1 MVCKYCGF
9 ILNSSDFD
17 NQTVKFLTTEV
28 NEELQKV
35 ILAAYQAIRG
45 ERK

>member
-1 MVCKYCGF
+1 MACKYCGF
-9 ILNSSDFD
+9 ILDSSDFD
-17 NQTVKFLTTEV
+17 NQTVKFRTAEA
-28 NEELQKV
+28 NEEPQKA

>member
-1 MVCKYCGF
+1 MACKYCGF
-9 ILNSSDFD
+9 ILNSSDF
-17 NQTVKFLTTEV
+17 NYQTVKFLTTEV
-28 NEELQKV
+28 NEELQKA